1 MRSATA
7 FTLIE
12 LLVVIAII
20 AILAAMLLPALAK
33 AKAKA
38 KAINCLSNLRQIGI
52 ASRLYVDEFNGYYV
66 AYNVGNSS
74 PTYASYPAYDSS
86 YICNDA
92 TAVFWPDVYRILK
105 YIATP
110 NTFSCAA
117 LSVNP
122 TATANGASTNYA
134 MGIGINYYGGADG
147 PKYSYSDIGNWLK
160 ESRVRN
166 PSTFIAFGDVGTP
179 IPNMSSA
186 AAVAIADEWV
196 ENPIP
201 NGGHGCLM
209 RTGPGNGPVSGGQ
222 INNVTMPRHNKR
234 VNLVFAD
241 GHAEAMKNSA
251 LGYGQQPTDS
261 GALWSAV
268 H

>member
-1 MRSATA
+1 MRSAAA

-20 AILAAMLLPALAK
+20 ATLAALLLPALSR

-52 ASRLYVDEFNGYYV
+52 ASRMYVDEFDGYYV
-66 AYNVGNSS
+66 AYNVGSSS
-74 PTYASYPAYDSS
+74 PAFASYPTYNSS
-86 YICNDA
+86 YICNDP

-105 YIATP
+105 YIPAP

-134 MGIGINYYGGADG
+134 MGIGINYYGGVDG

-160 ESRVRN
+160 ESRVRHA
-166 PSTFIAFGDVGTP
+166 STFIAFGDVGTP
-179 IPNMSSA
+179 VPNMSSA
-186 AAVAIADEWV
+186 AAVAIADDWV
-196 ENPIP
+196 ENPNP

-251 LGYGQQPTDS
+251 LGYGLQPTDS